1 MKITDISDTLLNDLI
16 EKSILDNLNNDFIQL
31 LKDELERRLTI
42 NHEITK

>member
-42 NHEITK
+42 NHEVPK